1 MLNRTSLLLLV
12 FVMALD
18 VWAEIGT
25 EESIDAIKASL
36 QSKEFNQAINQIDDL
51 LKTANQKNT

>member
-18 VWAEIGT
+18 IWAEIGT

-36 QSKEFNQAINQIDDL
+36 PLIKPRLKMDVCTL
-51 LKTANQKNT
+51 LLVHIKNR